1 MTNYEM
7 DQIEREKRKGSELPR
22 FTKEEKRYD
31 YNENDQENIEEI
43 QRRVHLSQKQKEQ
56 WRDYVEDS
64 LKHPLDN
71 RYSSQEGFGRDD
83 QTNIKEILRKRP
95 LEKEEVTNPK
105 HYNERKMEPL
115 DYIIA
120 NELDFLEGN
129 IVKYIT
135 RYTYKGGV
143 NDLLKA
149 RTYLEKLIERE
160 RDGR

>member
-7 DQIEREKRKGSELPR
+7 DKLEREKEKKNMEDFGYKEPPR
-22 FTKEEKRYD
+22 FATDEEAGFVD
-31 YNENDQENIEEI
+31 DQKNIEEI
-43 QRRVHLSQKQKEQ
+43 KEREKLSLKQKEH
-56 WRDYVEDS
+56 WKTYVTDKLDS
-64 LKHPLDN
+64 RP
-71 RYSSQEGFGRDD
+71 
-83 QTNIKEILRKRP
+83 P
-95 LEKEEVTNPK
+95 LEKEEITSPN
-105 HYNERKMEPL
+105 HYSERKSEPL

-120 NELDFLEGN
+120 NDLDFLEGN

>member
-1 MTNYEM
+1 MSNYDM
-7 DQIEREKRKGSELPR
+7 DELERKGELPR
-22 FTKEEKRYD
+22 FATD
-31 YNENDQENIEEI
+31 DDAGFVDDQKNIEEI
-43 QRRVHLSQKQKEQ
+43 QERVRMSQKQKAH
-56 WRDYVEDS
+56 WNSYVSGKLE
-64 LKHPLDN
+64 
-71 RYSSQEGFGRDD
+71 E
-83 QTNIKEILRKRP
+83 RP
-95 LEKEEVTNPK
+95 TLEKEEITSPN
-105 HYNERKMEPL
+105 HYRNGKVEPL

-135 RYTYKGGV
+135 RHTYKGGV

>member
-7 DQIEREKRKGSELPR
+7 DKLEREKEKKNMEEFGYKEPPR
-22 FTKEEKRYD
+22 FATDEEAGFVDDQKDKQPLHD
-31 YNENDQENIEEI
+31 YSGNDQKNIEEI
-43 QRRVHLSQKQKEQ
+43 QERVRMSLKQKEQ
-56 WRDYVEDS
+56 WREYVSSKLDS
-64 LKHPLDN
+64 RP
-71 RYSSQEGFGRDD
+71 
-83 QTNIKEILRKRP
+83 P
-95 LEKEEVTNPK
+95 LEKEEITSPN
-105 HYNERKMEPL
+105 HYSERKSEPL

-120 NELDFLEGN
+120 NDLDFLEGN

>member
-7 DQIEREKRKGSELPR
+7 DKLEREKEKKNMEEFGYKEPPR
-22 FTKEEKRYD
+22 FATDEEAGFVD
-31 YNENDQENIEEI
+31 DQKNIEEI
-43 QRRVHLSQKQKEQ
+43 KEREKLSLKQKEH
-56 WRDYVEDS
+56 WKTYVTDKLDS
-64 LKHPLDN
+64 RP
-71 RYSSQEGFGRDD
+71 
-83 QTNIKEILRKRP
+83 P
-95 LEKEEVTNPK
+95 LEKEEITSPN
-105 HYNERKMEPL
+105 HYSERKSEPL

-120 NELDFLEGN
+120 NDLDFLEGN

>member
-7 DQIEREKRKGSELPR
+7 DKLEREKEKKNMEEFGYKEPPR
-22 FTKEEKRYD
+22 FATDEEAGFVD
-31 YNENDQENIEEI
+31 DQKNIEEI
-43 QRRVHLSQKQKEQ
+43 KEREKLSLKQKEH
-56 WRDYVEDS
+56 WRTYVTDKLDS
-64 LKHPLDN
+64 RP
-71 RYSSQEGFGRDD
+71 
-83 QTNIKEILRKRP
+83 P
-95 LEKEEVTNPK
+95 LEKEEITSPN
-105 HYNERKMEPL
+105 HYSERKSEPL

-120 NELDFLEGN
+120 NDLDFLEGN